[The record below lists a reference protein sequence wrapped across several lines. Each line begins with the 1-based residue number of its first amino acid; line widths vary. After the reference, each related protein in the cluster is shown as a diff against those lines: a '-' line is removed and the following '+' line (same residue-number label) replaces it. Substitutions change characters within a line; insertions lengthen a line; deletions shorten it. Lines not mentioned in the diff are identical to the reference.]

1 MPKSASSKTYL
12 AHGIVLRVRPL
23 GEKDR
28 QITILTE
35 EHGKIR
41 ASARGAR
48 NPKSK
53 LSAITQPFVK
63 AHFAL
68 AHGRS
73 FEILTQAQIT
83 TLHQESTS
91 DVVKIAW
98 ASYLC
103 ELCDSLPE
111 NMPTPEMYLM
121 LETAMERLASA
132 KSTFDQEVIG
142 HWFESCFLASQGY
155 SPTIGFCMLCE
166 CKISVHRDEYEKRIP
181 FSVLHGGTICQSC
194 LPDARGVI
202 KVPVHVL
209 RVLHHF
215 SLSEMPPLPER
226 AGQILQI
233 DSAILWH
240 LRDILRL
247 CIEQHPEIHTRS
259 RSFLAEILAE
269 TLV

>member
-1 MPKSASSKTYL
+1 MSKSKTYL

-28 QITILTE
+28 QVSILTE

-48 NPKSK
+48 NPKST

-73 FEILTQAQIT
+73 FEILTQAQIE
-83 TLHQESTS
+83 TLHHEITT

-111 NMPTPEMYLM
+111 DMPAPEMYLM
-121 LETAMERLASA
+121 LEMALERLAAA
-132 KSTFDQEVIG
+132 KSTFEQEIIG
-142 HWFESCFLASQGY
+142 RWFEACYLANQGY
-155 SPTIGFCMLCE
+155 APTIGFCMICE
-166 CKISVHRDEYEKRIP
+166 HKISINRDEREKRVP
-181 FSVLHGGTICQSC
+181 FSVLHGGTICESC
-194 LPDARGVI
+194 LSNARGVI
-202 KVPVHVL
+202 KVPVQAL
-209 RVLHHF
+209 RVLHRL
-215 SLSEMPPLPER
+215 SLCEMPPISELAREVWLIDEI
-226 AGQILQI
+226 IL
-233 DSAILWH
+233 AH
-240 LRDILRL
+240 LRDLLRL
-247 CIEQHPEIHTRS
+247 CIEQHPEIHMKS
-259 RSFLAEILAE
+259 RNFLTEVLAGN
-269 TLV
+269 LV